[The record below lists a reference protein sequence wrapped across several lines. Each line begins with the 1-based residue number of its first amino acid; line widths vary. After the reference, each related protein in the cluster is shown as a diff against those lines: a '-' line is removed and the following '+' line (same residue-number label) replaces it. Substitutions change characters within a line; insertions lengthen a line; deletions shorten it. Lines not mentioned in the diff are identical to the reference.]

1 MTLRLRT
8 FGSVYLSKDG
18 ELLSG
23 AAGQRR
29 LLAILSVLATAG
41 SRAGG
46 GGVSRDKL
54 LALLWSEGDPDKSRH
69 ALTQSLYHIRRALG
83 VEQIFLQGAD
93 LRLNPVVIASDV
105 GDFQSALHEGRLADA
120 AEAYGG
126 PFLDGFYLNGGP
138 EFDFWVSVERDR
150 LSRAY
155 ADVLKTLAESCARAG
170 DTESELRWRSRLA
183 DHDPLDGAA
192 VAQLMTCMMA
202 AGDAA
207 GALQRARAHESRMR
221 EELDLPPDRA
231 VVALVARLREQP
243 PIAAIVAD
251 APVRDAAA
259 PDRHDSALDGAES
272 VGAQVAPVSVEAPT
286 ATHAVARRRRLSGGA
301 RWALAAAALVGV
313 AAALGGV
320 VSRLANAR
328 AAVQASTI
336 MVAPFHVAD
345 TDPATAYLREGLL
358 DLLTTRIAD
367 ADTKRA
373 ADPARVL
380 QAWRRAGYG
389 RDSAVSVID
398 ASRVARDLDAGE
410 VVIGSVE
417 SSPAGVIVHVSL
429 VDAIRARVK
438 AKADVR
444 GSPDSLI
451 VLTDRI
457 ISGLILTEAGDRVGS
472 LPPTES
478 ISPAGLRA
486 YLAGRSAYRRAD
498 YYGASRS
505 YEQALAQDQGFA
517 LAALGL
523 AMAADRANA
532 AEQHDRG
539 LALAWARQADLP
551 PADRAYLR
559 AFAGP
564 RYPEPS
570 SAAEALAAWER
581 VVRVA
586 PDRAEGWHEL
596 GESFYYDAE
605 VLGMHDGPVRAEDS
619 FRHALQLDPTFAPS
633 RRMLSLLLARQRDT
647 AALRRLIADDQTP
660 DTADAMSVFVRW
672 RAANALGDTR
682 ELSRV
687 RRAFDGAPNGALR
700 AIAMT
705 SQFDGVSID
714 DGDRALEIL
723 RRRQLSDA
731 EEVDVAL
738 ARHSR
743 ALNSGDFASALAI
756 TSDVGARQP
765 ALHPQLRLRVL
776 DALYSNG
783 DYSAALAAAAQL
795 ERFVDGAT
803 PGARADSAVRLADA
817 CVVGQWRLSVRDT
830 SGARAA
836 LRVLRTGGVLR
847 FTVPVGA
854 NPSACAELLDA
865 SLAIAERGAAAH
877 DRLAHLDSLMLSG
890 PAVSD
895 AMRYANLVVAR
906 EYQSIGD
913 PRHAAAALQRRSYM
927 RGWPRYR
934 ATGLELL
941 TELSLALGDTATA
954 RSATERLMATKRHP
968 VLADAAPP
976 TMAKRFRFFSRRLVH

>member
-8 FGSVYLSKDG
+8 FGSVYLTNDG
-18 ELLSG
+18 VLLSG

-41 SRAGG
+41 SRTSGG
-46 GGVSRDKL
+46 GMSRDKL

-93 LRLNPVVIASDV
+93 LRLNPSVIGSDV
-105 GDFQSALHEGRLADA
+105 GDFQTALNEGRAADA
-120 AEAYGG
+120 VEVYTG

-150 LSRAY
+150 LSRLHAG
-155 ADVLKTLAESCARAG
+155 ALKSLAEAAAEA
-170 DTESELRWRSRLA
+170 DDPHAELAWRTRLV
-183 DHDPLDGAA
+183 DHDPLDGTS
-192 VAQLMTCMMA
+192 VAQLMGCML
-202 AGDAA
+202 AGGDLA
-207 GALQRARAHESRMR
+207 GALARARVHEARMR
-221 EELDLPPDRA
+221 DELDLPPDPA
-231 VVALVARLREQP
+231 VVAVVAQ
-243 PIAAIVAD
+243 
-251 APVRDAAA
+251 
-259 PDRHDSALDGAES
+259 
-272 VGAQVAPVSVEAPT
+272 
-286 ATHAVARRRRLSGGA
+286 ARRRAPTPPRALTAQEVEPTDVDSASGAQRDSIEPPSAERLGPPSRTNRPV
-301 RWALAAAALVGV
+301 RWAIAAAAV
-313 AAALGGV
+313 AAVAAVSVALGGTAR
-320 VSRLANAR
+320 RLASAR

-336 MVAPFHVAD
+336 MVAPFRVAA
-345 TDPATAYLREGLL
+345 TEPATAYLREGLL

-373 ADPARVL
+373 ADPSRVL

-389 RDSAVSVID
+389 GDSAVSVSD
-398 ASRVARDLDAGE
+398 ASRVARELDAGE

-417 SSPAGVIVHVSL
+417 SVPAGVIVHVSL
-429 VDAIRARVK
+429 IDAARERIK
-438 AKADVR
+438 ATADVR

-451 VLTDRI
+451 MLTDRI
-457 ISGLILTEAGDRVGS
+457 ISGLILTEAGDRVGT
-472 LPPTES
+472 LPVTES
-478 ISPAGLRA
+478 VSPAGLRA

-498 YYGASRS
+498 YYRASRA
-505 YEQALAQDQGFA
+505 YEKALAQDPRFA

-523 AMAADRANA
+523 AMAADRANT

-539 LALAWARQADLP
+539 LALAWARQEDLP
-551 PADRAYLR
+551 AADRAYLR

-564 RYPEPS
+564 RYPDPS

-605 VLGMHDGPVRAEDS
+605 MLGMHDGPARADS
-619 FRHALQLDPTFAPS
+619 AFRHALRLDPSFAPS

-647 AALRRLIADDQTP
+647 AALRRLVAGGETA

-672 RAANALGDTR
+672 RAANALGDAR

-687 RRAFDGAPNGALR
+687 RRAFDAAPNGALR

-723 RRRQLSDA
+723 RRRPLSDA
-731 EEVDVAL
+731 EEVDMAL

-743 ALNSGDFASALAI
+743 ALNSGDFAAALAI
-756 TSDVGARQP
+756 TNDVGAPQP

-776 DALYSNG
+776 DGLYSNG

-795 ERFVDGAT
+795 EGFVTGRAPT
-803 PGARADSAVRLADA
+803 ARADSAVRLADA
-817 CVVGQWRLSVRDT
+817 CVVGQWRLSMHDT

-836 LRVLRTGGVLR
+836 LRALRSGGVLR

-865 SLAIAERGAAAH
+865 SLAVAERGAAAH
-877 DRLAHLDSLMLSG
+877 DRLAHLDSMMLSG

-913 PRHAAAALQRRSYM
+913 LRHAAAALQRRSYM

-934 ATGLELL
+934 ATGLQLL
-941 TELSLALGDTATA
+941 AELSLALGDTVTA
-954 RSATERLMATKRHP
+954 RSATERLLAVKRHP
-968 VLADAAPP
+968 VVADAAPP
-976 TMAKRFRFFSRRLVH
+976 TIAKRIRSFSRRLVH